1 MAGILSRALIRTSQA
16 LFRDPCSS
24 PHHLFLSCSR
34 SHALS
39 FLPRLLS
46 FRGRSDRPA
55 KAEIVEIDLGTE
67 VEVAEVDVV
76 RHLDDAI
83 HAILVRKS
91 APDWLPFIPG
101 SSYWVPPRR
110 RALGLLE
117 LVAKFTNPLTEEE
130 TMSFT
135 TIRGWPS
142 SSYFVEDKLA
152 SGKHPVKK
160 SRKKTPTQSD
170 DEE

>member
-1 MAGILSRALIRTSQA
+1 MARILSRALIRTSQTPV
-16 LFRDPCSS
+16 RDPCSS
-24 PHHLFLSCSR
+24 LHHLLLSGSR
-34 SHALS
+34 SPTLS

-46 FRGRSDRPA
+46 FRGRSDRSA

-67 VEVAEVDVV
+67 REVDVV

-110 RALGLLE
+110 RAPGLLE
-117 LVAKFTNPLTEEE
+117 LVAKLANPLTGEEA
-130 TMSFT
+130 MSFT

-142 SSYFVEDKLA
+142 SSYFVEGKLIRIDLL
-152 SGKHPVKK
+152 VCECF
-160 SRKKTPTQSD
+160 
-170 DEE
+170 DE

>member
-1 MAGILSRALIRTSQA
+1 MARIQSRALIRTSQA

-24 PHHLFLSCSR
+24 PHHLLLSGSR
-34 SHALS
+34 SPTLS

-46 FRGRSDRPA
+46 FRGRSDQPA
-55 KAEIVEIDLGTE
+55 KAEIDLSTE
-67 VEVAEVDVV
+67 GEVAEVDVV

-117 LVAKFTNPLTEEE
+117 LVAKFANPLTEEE

-142 SSYFVEDKLA
+142 SSYFVE
-152 SGKHPVKK
+152 GKHPVKK